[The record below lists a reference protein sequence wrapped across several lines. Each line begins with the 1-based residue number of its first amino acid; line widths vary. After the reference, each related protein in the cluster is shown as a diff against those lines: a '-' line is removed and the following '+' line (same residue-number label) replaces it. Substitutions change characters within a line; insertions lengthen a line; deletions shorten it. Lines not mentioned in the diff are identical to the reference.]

1 MKTKLTEMFGIE
13 YPIVQS
19 GMQGYVDSRGV
30 ADIDK
35 RDEYI
40 AYGDKVIKAVIG

>member
-19 GMQGYVDSRGV
+19 GMQGYVDSRGK
-30 ADIDK
+30 ADIEK

-40 AYGDKVIKAVIG
+40 KHGDNVIKSIIL